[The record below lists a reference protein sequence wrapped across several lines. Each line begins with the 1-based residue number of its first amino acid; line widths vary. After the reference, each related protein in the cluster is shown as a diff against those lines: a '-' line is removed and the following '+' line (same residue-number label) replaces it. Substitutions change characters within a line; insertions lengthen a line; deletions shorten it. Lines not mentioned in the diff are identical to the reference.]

1 MVQQLPR
8 GALLLKHAGQQARN
22 TPIILLAGIV
32 VFALF
37 FRDPLGI
44 KADALHV
51 KDC

>member
-1 MVQQLPR
+1 MQQLPLQQR
-8 GALLLKHAGQQARN
+8 LLKQAGQQAHN
-22 TPIILLAGIV
+22 TRMSLLAGIV